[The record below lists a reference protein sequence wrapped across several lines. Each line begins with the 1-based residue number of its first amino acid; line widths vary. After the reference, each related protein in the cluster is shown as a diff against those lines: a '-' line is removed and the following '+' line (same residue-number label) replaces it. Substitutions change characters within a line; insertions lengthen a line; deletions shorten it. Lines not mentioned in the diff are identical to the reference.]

1 MDLGVPAAADSIQI
15 LKEVYW
21 LLWLFVAHAGPHQ
34 QTVDGKTNLLF
45 TMRMVWVNQADD
57 SPGPSVLAGA
67 QQLQGNKVCG
77 SLWLH
82 KKLEIY
88 KHMAIYCSIC
98 YYNQS
103 VNYTSSPQ

>member
-1 MDLGVPAAADSIQI
+1 M
-15 LKEVYW
+15 
-21 LLWLFVAHAGPHQ
+21 
-34 QTVDGKTNLLF
+34 
-45 TMRMVWVNQADD
+45 MRMVWVNQADD

-67 QQLQGNKVCG
+67 QQLQGDKGKGRCG

-88 KHMAIYCSIC
+88 KHMVIYCSIR
-98 YYNQS
+98 YYYQS